1 MRLRKLFW
9 LPYTRN
15 RTYRVP
21 YSRSPASPSPGRM
34 YHVDE
39 EPAVSIFGESGES
52 VDVVNGNTGQL
63 ERVREPQRQ
72 FVERHEPSARTLAAG
87 LGSRHTLPRL
97 TPSSATRDGQIDSKP
112 VSTADRIARASPGT

>member
-1 MRLRKLFW
+1 MSTKSPPFR
-9 LPYTRN
+9 
-15 RTYRVP
+15 
-21 YSRSPASPSPGRM
+21 YSASPVRASTL
-34 YHVDE
+34 
-39 EPAVSIFGESGES
+39 ST
-52 VDVVNGNTGQL
+52 GNTGQL

-112 VSTADRIARASPGT
+112 VSTADRIARASPGM